1 MSGRDCAYGLLF
13 QYVVTL
19 DFLLKMVERPGLDN
33 VALRVDPSTD
43 DDNDRDGDLDIV
55 DLDVEDSN
63 GNRCVVVQVKGS
75 REPLTAREVTGP
87 DLAGWLLRLVRAG
100 RSGSYRVIT
109 NRRLNQPAENIA
121 VALDSGDVIAVE
133 QALTAALPDD
143 AWRDPDTQSEL
154 IKCRVDRQDNT
165 ELYSSLRSRI
175 TQLRRRLGI
184 GIGDESAG
192 MMTIYLVG
200 QIFHCGA
207 GAHPS
212 RVSAAQARDWLHIP
226 STDVAKAIGHYD
238 WGVPVNVPVPH
249 LGLRTAKLAEL
260 SRLLA
265 HPRPKT
271 RQSRLVVVHG
281 MSGSGKSAL
290 AAQFAYGHADYYDFM
305 WWVDCESAHSVER
318 SLQALG
324 SAAGTLKWGSG
335 GPSLREIPR
344 VLSQY
349 PGTWLIVADTVYD
362 RGLVEEWLATYGSG
376 DVLVTTLN
384 SNLWSN
390 EPEVELTGFELK
402 ESRRFLQSLLP
413 NEAAN
418 DLDDLATE
426 LEHLPLALA
435 MAAA

>member
-1 MSGRDCAYGLLF
+1 
-13 QYVVTL
+13 
-19 DFLLKMVERPGLDN
+19 
-33 VALRVDPSTD
+33 
-43 DDNDRDGDLDIV
+43 
-55 DLDVEDSN
+55 
-63 GNRCVVVQVKGS
+63 
-75 REPLTAREVTGP
+75 
-87 DLAGWLLRLVRAG
+87 
-100 RSGSYRVIT
+100 
-109 NRRLNQPAENIA
+109 
-121 VALDSGDVIAVE
+121 
-133 QALTAALPDD
+133 
-143 AWRDPDTQSEL
+143 
-154 IKCRVDRQDNT
+154 
-165 ELYSSLRSRI
+165 
-175 TQLRRRLGI
+175 
-184 GIGDESAG
+184 
-192 MMTIYLVG
+192 
-200 QIFHCGA
+200 
-207 GAHPS
+207 
-212 RVSAAQARDWLHIP
+212 
-226 STDVAKAIGHYD
+226 
-238 WGVPVNVPVPH
+238 
-249 LGLRTAKLAEL
+249 
-260 SRLLA
+260 
-265 HPRPKT
+265 
-271 RQSRLVVVHG
+271 

-349 PGTWLIVADTVYD
+349 PGTWLIVADNVYD
-362 RGLVEEWLATYGSG
+362 RGLVEEWLPTYGSG